1 MHDFGV
7 ETLGSQEFDGI
18 ARPALFEPGF
28 QPRTVD
34 VGVEN
39 MTQDKHY
46 EIKGVVTEITAHNEN
61 GEEFAPKSEGV
72 KKIDD
77 KMVEHVIQFT
87 RTHGFVY
94 ILYRD
99 ELTQYIW
106 SLHPLGYAEVRT
118 RNPHGSCSIHG
129 RYTRT
134 KCGCFLAEVRTR
146 NPQGSCSIHG
156 RYTRTKCGCFLAEII
171 QEGGVVQGN
180 LGSPY

>member
-1 MHDFGV
+1 MTVSRGHAVVHDFGV

-18 ARPALFEPGF
+18 ARTAFFEPGF

-39 MTQDKHY
+39 MTQNKHY

-99 ELTQYIW
+99 ELTHKIYI
-106 SLHPLGYAEVRT
+106 
-118 RNPHGSCSIHG
+118 
-129 RYTRT
+129 
-134 KCGCFLAEVRTR
+134 
-146 NPQGSCSIHG
+146 
-156 RYTRTKCGCFLAEII
+156 
-171 QEGGVVQGN
+171 VV
-180 LGSPY
+180 